1 LTPSII
7 AAIAFLST
15 TSLVLLVSFLVRD
28 RRSRIDARLDS
39 LGGQTRQGIDSG
51 TLAQI
56 TQSTL
61 SKIGSPLL
69 PLEEEQRTRLKTE
82 LLKAGFYSPRAMIV
96 FLGIKMLLMA
106 FPVGLGVLA
115 GILGL
120 TSVSIGA
127 KYGLLA
133 SVFGMIAPSFFLVYL
148 KRKRQS
154 RLRRSL
160 PDALDVIVICM
171 EGGLSLPAA
180 FQRVV
185 DELRTVH
192 PDLAMEMTIVERE
205 MKFGRTTGEALR
217 HFGERADLEE
227 VRSLASVII
236 QAEHYGT
243 SLVSTLRAHS
253 KTLRTLRIL
262 RAEEMAQKAA
272 VKIVFPTLLC
282 IFPAVFIVLA
292 GPAAMQVIELMAR
305 MNSGK

>member
-1 LTPSII
+1 MTPSVI
-7 AAIAFLST
+7 AAIAFLTT
-15 TSLVLLVSFLVRD
+15 TSLVFLASLLVRG
-28 RRSRIDARLDS
+28 RKGRIEVRLDS
-39 LGGQTRQGIDSG
+39 LGDGNRQVDSG
-51 TLAQI
+51 TLGQI

-82 LLKAGFYSPRAMIV
+82 LLKAGYYGPRALII
-96 FLGIKMLLMA
+96 FLGIKMLLMS
-106 FPVGLGVLA
+106 FPVALGVMA
-115 GILGL
+115 GMLGL

-133 SVFGMIAPSFFLVYL
+133 SVFGMIAPSFFLVHL
-148 KRKRQS
+148 KRKRQA

-205 MKFGRTTGEALR
+205 MQFGRTTGEALR

-243 SLVSTLRAHS
+243 SLVSTLRTYS

-282 IFPAVFIVLA
+282 IFPAIFIVLA

-305 MNSGK
+305 MQGP

>member
-1 LTPSII
+1 LKPSVI
-7 AAIAFLST
+7 AAIVFLTT
-15 TSLVLLVSFLVRD
+15 TSRVLRASLFVRG
-28 RRSRIDARLDS
+28 RKGRIDARLDS
-39 LGGQTRQGIDSG
+39 LGDGNRQTDSG
-51 TLAQI
+51 TLGQI

-82 LLKAGFYSPRAMIV
+82 LLKAGFYGPRALII
-96 FLGIKMLLMA
+96 FLGIKMLLMS
-106 FPVGLGVLA
+106 FPVALGVMA
-115 GILGL
+115 GMLGL

-148 KRKRQS
+148 KRKHQA

-205 MKFGRTTGEALR
+205 MQFGRSTGEALR

-243 SLVSTLRAHS
+243 SLANTFRTHS

-282 IFPAVFIVLA
+282 IFPAIFIVLA

-305 MNSGK
+305 MQKP

>member
-1 LTPSII
+1 VTPSVI
-7 AAIAFLST
+7 AAIAFLAT
-15 TSLVLLVSFLVRD
+15 TSLVLLVSLLVRD
-28 RRSRIDARLDS
+28 RKSRIEVRLDG
-39 LGGQTRQGIDSG
+39 LGDRPTDAG

-69 PLEEEQRTRLKTE
+69 PLEEEQRTHLKTQ
-82 LLKAGFYSPRAMIV
+82 LLKAGFYSPRALII
-96 FLGIKMLLMA
+96 FLGIKGLLMA
-106 FPVGLGVLA
+106 FPVAVGVMA
-115 GILGL
+115 EMLGL
-120 TSVSIGA
+120 CSVAVGV
-127 KYGLLA
+127 KFGLMA

-148 KRKRQS
+148 KGKHQA

-160 PDALDVIVICM
+160 PDALDVIVICL

-180 FQRVV
+180 FQRVIV
-185 DELRTVH
+185 ELRTVH
-192 PDLAMEMTIVERE
+192 PDLAMEMTMVERE
-205 MKFGRTTGEALR
+205 MQFGRTTGEALR

-227 VRSLASVII
+227 VRGLASVII

-243 SLVSTLRAHS
+243 SLVNTLRTHA

-262 RAEEMAQKAA
+262 RAEELAQKAA

-292 GPAAMQVIELMAR
+292 GPAAIQVLEMMAR
-305 MNSGK
+305 MNQR

>member
-1 LTPSII
+1 MTPSII

-39 LGGQTRQGIDSG
+39 LGGQSRQGIDSS
-51 TLAQI
+51 TLTQI

-82 LLKAGFYSPRAMIV
+82 LMKAGFYSPRALIV

-120 TSVSIGA
+120 TSVSISA

-148 KRKRQS
+148 KKKRQS

-205 MKFGRTTGEALR
+205 MQFGRTTGEALR

-243 SLVSTLRAHS
+243 SLVSTLRTYP

-282 IFPAVFIVLA
+282 IFPAIFIVLA
-292 GPAAMQVIELMAR
+292 GPAAIQVIELMAR
-305 MNSGK
+305 MQGP

>member
-1 LTPSII
+1 LTPSVI
-7 AAIAFLST
+7 AAIAFLTT
-15 TSLVLLVSFLVRD
+15 TSLVFLASLLVRG
-28 RRSRIDARLDS
+28 RKGRIEVRLDS
-39 LGGQTRQGIDSG
+39 LGDGNRQIDSG
-51 TLAQI
+51 TLGQI

-82 LLKAGFYSPRAMIV
+82 LLKAGYYGPRALII

-106 FPVGLGVLA
+106 FPVALGVMA
-115 GILGL
+115 GLLGL

-148 KRKRQS
+148 KRKRQA

-205 MKFGRTTGEALR
+205 MQFGRSTGEALR

-243 SLVSTLRAHS
+243 SLVNTLRTHS

-282 IFPAVFIVLA
+282 IFPAIFIVLA

-305 MNSGK
+305 MQQP

>member
-1 LTPSII
+1 MTPSVI
-7 AAIAFLST
+7 AAIAFLAT
-15 TSLVLLVSFLVRD
+15 TSLVLLVSLLVRD
-28 RRSRIDARLDS
+28 RKSRIEVRLDG
-39 LGGQTRQGIDSG
+39 LGDRPTDAG

-61 SKIGSPLL
+61 SRIGSPLL
-69 PLEEEQRTRLKTE
+69 PLEEEQPTRLKTE
-82 LLKAGFYSPRAMIV
+82 LLKAGYYGPRALII

-106 FPVGLGVLA
+106 FPVALGVMA
-115 GILGL
+115 GMLGL

-133 SVFGMIAPSFFLVYL
+133 SVFGMIAPSFFLVHL
-148 KRKRQS
+148 KRKRQA

-205 MKFGRTTGEALR
+205 MQFGRSTGEALR

-243 SLVSTLRAHS
+243 SLVNTLRTHA

-262 RAEEMAQKAA
+262 RAEELAQKAA

-292 GPAAMQVIELMAR
+292 GPAAIQVLEMMAR
-305 MNSGK
+305 MNQR